1 MINSNNKITI
11 LGEEFFYIEEDINAA
26 GRWHTLFY
34 KNTRSVIDKR
44 KKYVFFG
51 PIIETEH
58 KYPRILFS
66 VPYHIR
72 DSDINKYQLKIN
84 LEHEVMCLHRKKEI
98 QRGEI
103 I

>member
-1 MINSNNKITI
+1 MINNKITI

-26 GRWHTLFY
+26 GRWYTIFYQHT
-34 KNTRSVIDKR
+34 TTIIEKR

-51 PIIETEH
+51 RTIMTEK
-58 KYPRILFS
+58 KYPKILFS

-72 DSDINKYQLKIN
+72 DNDIDKYQLRKN
-84 LEHEVMCLHRKKEI
+84 LEHEVSVLHRKKEI